1 MRSNAYHRLHRL
13 TYAVAAIV
21 TLVVAG
27 QHCCAD
33 TLVLNNG
40 RQYEGQLISQDD
52 RLVTFEISQIG
63 VRMILRLSASEVKQ
77 VISEVQEGPT
87 YVVLPIV
94 GTIGRDLEADSYVTA
109 DAFIQVLDEIRTAKP
124 DFVILLIDSPGGAI
138 AEMDRIIAAIADARE
153 LKFIA
158 YINDAHSAAA
168 VIALTCPTI
177 FMAPNSS
184 IGAAVPFNLGPDG
197 TPQNIQ
203 EKWLSAIRAGF
214 RNAAKLGGHSPLI
227 LRGMSEIEIELA
239 VVQQGGEPVVIE
251 PTTDNTGH
259 IIKLKGQILT
269 LTADEALAC
278 GLSEATVESNDD
290 IRQHLGLESWHPT
303 LTYARD
309 YIIGKSRSEKRRIVI
324 ARQEGERAR
333 EEAERRAAA
342 ESALKQ
348 RQDERQTIINRI
360 APTLSQIEVRLAE
373 LDAQAHA
380 ASQAEHELDAQQWH
394 QLASLET
401 EYYQLLDE
409 ANLSRY
415 PVGEIRLLEI
425 EYQRQRSFII
435 EDYQRRTT
443 DVRERRNR
451 AVLEAEQLRR
461 QHRQLV
467 DSVPQ

>member
-1 MRSNAYHRLHRL
+1 MRSNTYHRLRAL
-13 TYAVAAIV
+13 AYAVAAIV
-21 TLVVAG
+21 TLAVAG
-27 QHCCAD
+27 QHCWAD

-40 RQYEGQLISQDD
+40 RQYEGRLISQDD

-87 YVVLPIV
+87 YCVLPIV
-94 GTIGRDLEADSYVTA
+94 GTIGRDLEADAYVTA
-109 DAFIQVLDEIRTAKP
+109 DAFIQVLDEVRTVKP
-124 DFVILLIDSPGGAI
+124 DFVILTIDSPGGAI

-158 YINDAHSAAA
+158 YIKDAHSAAA

-214 RNAAKLGGHSPLI
+214 RNAAQLGGHSPLI
-227 LRGMSEIEIELA
+227 LRGMSETEIELA
-239 VVQQGGEPVVIE
+239 VVQQGGQPVVIE
-251 PTTDNTGH
+251 PATDSTGR
-259 IIKLKGQILT
+259 IIKRKGEILT

-278 GLSEATVESNDD
+278 GLSEATVESNDA

-309 YIIGKSRSEKRRIVI
+309 YIIGKSRSEKRQVVI
-324 ARQEGERAR
+324 ARQQ
-333 EEAERRAAA
+333 AEQQAAI
-342 ESALKQ
+342 ETALKQ
-348 RQDERQTIINRI
+348 RQDERQAHIDRI
-360 APTLSQIEVRLAE
+360 TPTLSRIETRLAE

-380 ASQAEHELDAQQWH
+380 ASQAEHELDAQQRH

-401 EYYQLLDE
+401 EYYQLRHE
-409 ANLSRY
+409 ANWSRY
-415 PVGEIRLLEI
+415 PAGEIRLLEI

-435 EDYQRRTT
+435 GDYQQRTT

-451 AVLEAEQLRR
+451 AVLEAKQLRR

-467 DSVPQ
+467 ESVPQ